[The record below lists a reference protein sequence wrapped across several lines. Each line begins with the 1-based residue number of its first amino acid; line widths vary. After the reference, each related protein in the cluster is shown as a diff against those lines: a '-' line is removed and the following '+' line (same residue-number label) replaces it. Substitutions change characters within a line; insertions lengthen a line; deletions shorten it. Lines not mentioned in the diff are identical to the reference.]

1 MYLLFGIK
9 GVRCWF
15 KATENPNQQHCVT
28 NCNLD
33 VQNNKHPEHV
43 RIPDAGFELGVVNS
57 VNSAN
62 NHEEIPQ
69 NNKPSL
75 PQICLKATLRHLTT

>member
-15 KATENPNQQHCVT
+15 KATENLNQQ
-28 NCNLD
+28 
-33 VQNNKHPEHV
+33 QPPEHV
-43 RIPDAGFELGVVNS
+43 RIPDAGFELGVVIS

-69 NNKPSL
+69 NNKTSL